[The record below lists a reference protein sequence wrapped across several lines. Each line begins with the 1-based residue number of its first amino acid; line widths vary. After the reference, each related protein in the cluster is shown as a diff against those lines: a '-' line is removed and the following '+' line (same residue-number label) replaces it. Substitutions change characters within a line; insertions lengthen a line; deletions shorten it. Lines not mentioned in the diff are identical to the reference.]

1 MLEQLDIYTQK
12 NEHGPWHLLVYIKVN
27 SKWIKDLNI
36 EAKIVKFLEENRGVN
51 LSNFR
56 FGNSFTDDTYAQ
68 EAKEKDKT
76 ELHQN

>member
-1 MLEQLDIYTQK
+1 MLEQLDTYTQK
-12 NEHGPWHLLVYIKVN
+12 NECGRWHLLVYIKVN

-36 EAKIVKFLEENRGVN
+36 RAKTVKFLEENRGVN

-56 FGNSFTDDTYAQ
+56 LGNSFTDDTYAQ
-68 EAKEKDKT
+68 AKEKDKT